1 MVVHGDDFTI
11 CGFGED
17 LKWIKKLMRSW
28 FEIKVRVVLGPE
40 VGDDKGVVILGRHVR
55 WTKEGIEWKADP
67 KHRQMI
73 LEYFGFEE
81 GTRALSVSGDKDV
94 KFEEGD
100 DELLGK
106 KETKI
111 YRGLAARLNC
121 LSQDCPDLQHGSKA
135 PSKEMSNPTRGS
147 WKQMKKVA

>member
-1 MVVHGDDFTI
+1 M
-11 CGFGED
+11 
-17 LKWIKKLMRSW
+17 
-28 FEIKVRVVLGPE
+28 GPE
-40 VGDDKGVVILGRHVR
+40 AGDDKEVVILGRPVS

-81 GTRALSVSGDKDV
+81 GTRALSVNGDKDV

-106 KETKI
+106 EEAKI
-111 YRGLAARLNC
+111 CRGLAARFTTWEQG
-121 LSQDCPDLQHGSKA
+121 SQ
-135 PSKEMSNPTRGS
+135 
-147 WKQMKKVA
+147 